1 VRPTRYSCVL
11 ISFGTPT
18 RMAITFRLEQVIQ
31 VTRKKVWIRAF
42 SSRCRRISQETGG
55 LKSKHQESDDRGTI
69 CFLLSTPPKLLWARR
84 PNLHRTSSTYFEGT
98 RCIASSCFAYLP
110 VQHRPDATVG
120 LISNYPSAWTRH
132 YLQSHYERFDPVIVQ
147 ALAEPE
153 PFEWGLGVGSTG
165 RPSQNGSFSRKPL
178 NLVSVAVLRFQFT
191 IMAAQPQR

>member
-1 VRPTRYSCVL
+1 MSSNFAGNWRTQIKTPRIRRSRNNMLFTLDTSEIALGAAAKSSQNLFNLFRRYKMHRIFQNFVEHL
-11 ISFGTPT
+11 
-18 RMAITFRLEQVIQ
+18 
-31 VTRKKVWIRAF
+31 
-42 SSRCRRISQETGG
+42 SSATDPEALCGAMSEAAAA
-55 LKSKHQESDDRGTI
+55 LD
-69 CFLLSTPPKLLWARR
+69 L
-84 PNLHRTSSTYFEGT
+84 
-98 RCIASSCFAYLP
+98 SCFAYLP